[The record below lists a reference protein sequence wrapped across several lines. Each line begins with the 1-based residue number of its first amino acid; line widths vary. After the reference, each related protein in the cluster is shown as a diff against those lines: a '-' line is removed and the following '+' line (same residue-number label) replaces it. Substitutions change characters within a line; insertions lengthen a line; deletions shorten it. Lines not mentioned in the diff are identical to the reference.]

1 PADLV
6 GADVALHQLPD
17 LVERQSQ
24 LFERQNAIEARQ
36 LVGGVIAVARPPI
49 NMLRLEKI
57 DIVVVSQ
64 QAPPKLGDLRD
75 LTNFEH
81 TSLATRA
88 ARRGGAPLRSS
99 STFHKRLSECGVSCW
114 TR

>member
-1 PADLV
+1 
-6 GADVALHQLPD
+6 D

-49 NMLRLEKI
+49 NMLRLEQI
-57 DIVVVSQ
+57 DIVVVAQ
-64 QAPPKLGDLRD
+64 QATRNLGDFRE

-81 TSLATRA
+81 ISLATRA
-88 ARRGGAPLRSS
+88 APRGGAPLRAALL
-99 STFHKRLSECGVSCW
+99 STSACPSVVSAAGHDDHS
-114 TR
+114 TPSPHA